1 MASDPFS
8 GLGSPL
14 PVMPA
19 AAAPAS
25 QAFYDELIELYADDP
40 VGFCEDILGVTTLQS
55 WQKQLMM
62 VVAHG
67 ARRVSVR
74 AGHGV
79 GKSALCA
86 FLVIWHMVCRYPQ
99 KTIITAP
106 TAGQLFDAL
115 FVEVKFWINSL
126 PPPIRTLF
134 ETYSDRIEL
143 KANPEASFVSART
156 SSPERP
162 EALAGVH
169 AEHVLLIGDE
179 ASGIPEQVFE
189 AASGSLSSFNACMIL
204 IGNPVRLEGLFFR
217 SHHQLKADWHT
228 AHVSCIGN
236 PLVTDDFI
244 RQIATTYGE
253 ESNAYRVRV
262 LGEFPK
268 TGDDTLIPL
277 ELVIAAQQRDIVLDP
292 HVPLR
297 FGVDIARYG
306 SDRTVLC
313 KRKGNIVVDLKW
325 WPSTD
330 LMTTTG
336 KILHE
341 AENDHP
347 DEICIDSIGLGAGV
361 ADRLREQGL
370 NVRDVNVSETTAVNL
385 QANRL
390 RDDLWLQCREWLNTR
405 AVKLPF
411 DDELKAELSGPTYA
425 FTSNGKIKVEG
436 KAEMKKRGLRS
447 PDKADALCLTFAG
460 DAAHMG
466 GRAPSWI
473 PGKAL
478 VRRIRGVV

>member
-1 MASDPFS
+1 MASDPFA
-8 GLGSPL
+8 GAI
-14 PVMPA
+14 PA
-19 AAAPAS
+19 IPALAS
-25 QAFYDELIELYADDP
+25 SDFYDQLIELYADDP

-126 PPPIRTLF
+126 PPPVRTLF

-217 SHHQLKADWHT
+217 SHHQLKSDWHT

-236 PLVTDDFI
+236 PLVTDDFV

-277 ELVIAAQQRDIVLDP
+277 ELVIAAQSRDIVLDP

-297 FGVDIARYG
+297 YGVDIARYG

-313 KRKGNIVVDLKW
+313 KRKGNVVVDIKW

-330 LMTTTG
+330 LMSTTG

-341 AENDHP
+341 AETDHP

-370 NVRDVNVSETTAVNL
+370 NVRDVNVSETTAVNM

-411 DDELKAELSGPTYA
+411 DDELKAELSGPTYQ

-436 KAEMKKRGLRS
+436 KADMKKRGLRS

-466 GRAPSWI
+466 GRAPSWV

-478 VRRIRGVV
+478 LRRIRGTV